1 MIQDYSIYIQRCIQL
16 AAQALG
22 NTAPNPLVGCVIVHQ
37 DKIIGEGFH
46 KKYGGFHAEVNAINA
61 VKDKALLPKSSLFVN
76 LEPCAHYG
84 KTPPCADL
92 IIQMQI
98 PKVIIGHTDP
108 YAEVCGKGIE
118 KLKNAH
124 IDVVTGVLANECRE
138 LNKRFL
144 TYHEKK
150 RPYIILKWA
159 QTKDGFISPLNK
171 EIGHPYWI
179 SSEFQRIYAHKL
191 RTEEQ
196 AIMIGTNT
204 ALADNPRLTSRLW
217 DGKNPLRII
226 LDNKLRLPQN
236 LHVFDDT
243 VPTLVFTSDTNNHFP
258 SLKLTEFVKINFNGS
273 VEKQICNVLYE
284 KGIQSVLVEGGHVL
298 LQYFIN
304 AGLWDEAYVFKGDQE
319 FKQGVKAPIISGE
332 IYEDLNS
339 GIDGL
344 TIFKK

>member
-159 QTKDGFISPLNK
+159 QT
-171 EIGHPYWI
+171 
-179 SSEFQRIYAHKL
+179 
-191 RTEEQ
+191 
-196 AIMIGTNT
+196 
-204 ALADNPRLTSRLW
+204 
-217 DGKNPLRII
+217 
-226 LDNKLRLPQN
+226 
-236 LHVFDDT
+236 
-243 VPTLVFTSDTNNHFP
+243 
-258 SLKLTEFVKINFNGS
+258 
-273 VEKQICNVLYE
+273 
-284 KGIQSVLVEGGHVL
+284 
-298 LQYFIN
+298 
-304 AGLWDEAYVFKGDQE
+304 
-319 FKQGVKAPIISGE
+319 
-332 IYEDLNS
+332 
-339 GIDGL
+339 
-344 TIFKK
+344 